1 MVNADLLRGGKTER
15 ILTDPEGNETVYAL
29 DVGYSSYEISRS
41 GES

>member
-1 MVNADLLRGGKTER
+1 MLFVCYPSCTTCRKARKW
-15 ILTDPEGNETVYAL
+15 L